1 MADRGLLR
9 TITNSGNARGRPVDE
24 QYEGIVDVGGLVAS
38 MRPSAVT
45 QVLPGEFLSTKSA
58 RKGERGSRG

>member
-9 TITNSGNARGRPVDE
+9 TITNSGNARGRPVEE
-24 QYEGIVDVGGLVAS
+24 QYEGIVGGDLVAS

>member
-45 QVLPGEFLSTKSA
+45 QVLPGEF
-58 RKGERGSRG
+58 